1 MPNFIALLFTALLLA
16 TSGSVLACSIFPNEP
31 AYVLES
37 SESVVLAEPLEISPS
52 PEEIGGYKGNFS
64 YLQTVTWR
72 IVKVWKGS
80 FASGETVST
89 TARISTSEPCSGWDA
104 VLDYQPKILHSAA
117 HHSFRLYYAATVD
130 WAAPQLDALRK
141 EHDKFGERP

>member
-1 MPNFIALLFTALLLA
+1 M
-16 TSGSVLACSIFPNEP
+16 
-31 AYVLES
+31 LES
-37 SESVVLAEPLEISPS
+37 SESVVLAKPLEISPS

-117 HHSFRLYYAATVD
+117 DHSFRLYYAATVD